1 MDDDN
6 NSDSANVTNAG
17 DSPGAGRSFRRER
30 GLSRALSVLRASTKL
45 HQQKRASSNH
55 VRIMEEEE
63 VGLEA
68 EEDSTSM
75 EDSSRRRNGSGI
87 GSLPRNLNRQRA
99 QSVVAPV
106 EGQQRRNAPRGD
118 WSPAEEAVLARKHM
132 ELGNKW
138 TTISHF
144 LPARS
149 DNDVKNIWHSTLRSK
164 NSERRSFLRTYARAV
179 RDCANDAEARKQA
192 YEMAQRVC
200 GPPQPIEQALAAVQ
214 QQYQQQLQMQA
225 TQQEDLLGE
234 GDSPEFQPDQDRD
247 GREREAEPPSCPAG
261 AGTQLAP
268 DCTQLVATF
277 QPGVQDPM
285 MDPLRSGTCS
295 RTNSAQDSQQLS
307 GVKGAYVRGLV
318 CSGVPEIT
326 VGRPSASPLDVLDAA
341 ASGSCLPYSAHGQV
355 RGSLTLNRGS
365 SHSLGLSSGHALV
378 GDEPLLHQQKHQQ
391 TQLHHQHQHPQQQQQ
406 QQQQLFHTMEIGS
419 KTGAEVVDSSCLAR
433 LSALHLA
440 DQLLHRQQMRQL
452 QQQQVNLLPQSNMV
466 ALANSSSS
474 GPLQGCAQQQQ
485 QVSLLG
491 QSGFD
496 ALGPSGHVNRSSATG
511 LVQQQQQ
518 HQYQQQQVPQR
529 GGSQVPEPSSSSAV
543 MGGVT
548 SLGALDLEDMLNLG
562 LDLTAEDLAMLSQ
575 GGGQPHRLTNSGAP
589 DLTPGL
595 GGLSTSHPAEQL
607 RAVQQPNCPPGR
619 LMGNDRQQQRQQ
631 QQMHQGQQQYLQQAD
646 AFDSLLAELE
656 QRGRLQVQPQP
667 PLSGMYSLQLP
678 DPQQQQDDVL
688 GLGPLASPY
697 GYPFNRC
704 NPGSLDLQLLGAVPR
719 GGLVAPHNTCV
730 ELQSL
735 ASCSSTIEMLTS
747 GQQAFVDSSRT
758 PLCHQPTVVA
768 RRGSA
773 LGMFGNATCN
783 DSFSNASSGLISPLV
798 VGSGHTV
805 INGVHQRHG
814 GCGPQYPLQSP
825 AGINGGVWP
834 PSACAG
840 STGIPSGPTPGW
852 APGVLRSSAL
862 TSGGAVRTMSS
873 PVAFSGENAAGVTVS
888 GDTGAGLL
896 GSAGTP
902 LQPGGGGGGS
912 NGSGLMGRGS
922 GMVAN
927 MLSLTVPAH
936 VDVVTMG
943 LDSGDLLDVM
953 DCEPEPTPETTS
965 GGGGVVSEEVMEMT
979 LRPSAKAALLQRPT
993 PTPTP
998 TPQSTPT
1005 PQQQMAGGRGMLPAV
1020 VGGGSSSGGTA
1031 GAQPCWSASKVSP
1044 TPLSIGTGRLGPLLR
1059 L

>member
-1 MDDDN
+1 MMDDDN
-6 NSDSANVTNAG
+6 NSDSANIPNAG

-45 HQQKRASSNH
+45 HQQKRGSSNH
-55 VRIMEEEE
+55 MRIMEDE

-68 EEDSTSM
+68 EEGSTSI
-75 EDSSRRRNGSGI
+75 EESSRRRNGSGI

-225 TQQEDLLGE
+225 TQQEDLLGD

-247 GREREAEPPSCPAG
+247 VREQEAEPPSCPAG
-261 AGTQLAP
+261 GGTRLAP
-268 DCTQLVATF
+268 DCTQLIAAF
-277 QPGVQDPM
+277 QPGSQDPL

-307 GVKGAYVRGLV
+307 GVKGAYARGLV
-318 CSGVPEIT
+318 CSGAPEIT
-326 VGRPSASPLDVLDAA
+326 AGRPSTSPLDVLDAA
-341 ASGSCLPYSAHGQV
+341 ASGSCLPYSAHGQA

-365 SHSLGLSSGHALV
+365 SHSLGLSSGHVLV
-378 GDEPLLHQQKHQQ
+378 GDEPPLHQQKHQQ
-391 TQLHHQHQHPQQQQQ
+391 TQLHHQHHQQ
-406 QQQQLFHTMEIGS
+406 QQQQLFHTMDLGS
-419 KTGAEVVDSSCLAR
+419 RTGAEVVDSSCLAR

-440 DQLLHRQQMRQL
+440 DQLLHRQQMRQQQQQQ
-452 QQQQVNLLPQSNMV
+452 QQQQVNVLPQPTMI
-466 ALANSSSS
+466 ALTNSSPV
-474 GPLQGCAQQQQ
+474 GPLRGSALQHQQ
-485 QVSLLG
+485 QVSWLG

-496 ALGPSGHVNRSSATG
+496 TLGPAGPVNRSSATG

-518 HQYQQQQVPQR
+518 QQQQQQVSQR

-543 MGGVT
+543 MGGGT

-589 DLTPGL
+589 DLTPAL
-595 GGLSTSHPAEQL
+595 GGISSSHPAEQL
-607 RAVQQPNCPPGR
+607 RAVQQPNGPPGH
-619 LMGNDRQQQRQQ
+619 LTGSDRQAQRQQ
-631 QQMHQGQQQYLQQAD
+631 QQMQQGQQQYLQQGD

-667 PLSGMYSLQLP
+667 PLAGMYSLQLP
-678 DPQQQQDDVL
+678 DPHQQQDDVL

-704 NPGSLDLQLLGAVPR
+704 NPGSLDLQLLGGVPR

-735 ASCSSTIEMLTS
+735 ASCSSTVEMLTS

-758 PLCHQPTVVA
+758 PLCHQPSVVA

-773 LGMFGNATCN
+773 LGMFGNAPGN
-783 DSFSNASSGLISPLV
+783 DSFSNASSGLMSPLV
-798 VGSGHTV
+798 VGSGHTMM
-805 INGVHQRHG
+805 NGVHTRHG
-814 GCGPQYPLQSP
+814 GCGAQYPLQSP
-825 AGINGGVWP
+825 AGINGGGWP

-840 STGIPSGPTPGW
+840 STGIPGGPAAGW

-862 TSGGAVRTMSS
+862 TSGGAVRTLSS
-873 PVAFSGENAAGVTVS
+873 PVAFSGENAAGVIGS
-888 GDTGAGLL
+888 GDASAPGLL
-896 GSAGTP
+896 GSAGTAP
-902 LQPGGGGGGS
+902 QPGGGGGS
-912 NGSGLMGRGS
+912 NGSGPLARGS
-922 GMVAN
+922 GLVAN

-953 DCEPEPTPETTS
+953 DCEPEPMPETTS

-979 LRPSAKAALLQRPT
+979 LRPSARAALLQRPT
-993 PTPTP
+993 PT
-998 TPQSTPT
+998 STPPPQPTLT
-1005 PQQQMAGGRGMLPAV
+1005 PQMAGGRGMLQA
-1020 VGGGSSSGGTA
+1020 GGGSGSSTGGAA

-1044 TPLSIGTGRLGPLLR
+1044 TPLSIRSGRLGPLLR